1 MTYKKLYKIF
11 ANIPTLKTKRFILR
25 KITEK
30 DASDVYEYSS
40 DEQVSRYL
48 FWYPHTSIEYTKE
61 YLYNLKNDYRIGKYF
76 DWGIEWRT
84 GEYTGKMIGTCGF
97 TSFDLF
103 NNSAEVGYVLNKE
116 FWGQGIACEA
126 LDEVIR
132 FGFEEL
138 LLHRIE
144 AKFAYENKNSLKVME
159 KCNMQFEGVLRSS
172 VMLKG
177 SYTDI
182 GICSILGEEY
192 LTYKLIQEFSK

>member
-1 MTYKKLYKIF
+1 MKKEKLYKIF
-11 ANIPTLKTKRFILR
+11 SKMPVLETERLVLRAMRVSDAEDMYDYAKEESVTEYLLWSPHNSFFYTKDYLQYI
-25 KITEK
+25 
-30 DASDVYEYSS
+30 
-40 DEQVSRYL
+40 QSRYAVGDFYDWAL
-48 FWYPHTSIEYTKE
+48 VE
-61 YLYNLKNDYRIGKYF
+61 KNS
-76 DWGIEWRT
+76 
-84 GEYTGKMIGTCGF
+84 GKMIGTCGF